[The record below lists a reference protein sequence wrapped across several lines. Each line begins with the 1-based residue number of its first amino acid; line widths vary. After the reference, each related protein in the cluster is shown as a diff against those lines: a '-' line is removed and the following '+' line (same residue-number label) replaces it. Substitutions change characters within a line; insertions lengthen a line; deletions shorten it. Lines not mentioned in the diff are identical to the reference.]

1 MPNDLATIPK
11 AARHPRNGLRLTL
24 LGLMVMLCAATGQ
37 PGMARGPTEVV
48 LFDFEDEA
56 DLKAW
61 SNLEVEGAKEKEPPI
76 KLERVAE
83 HATSGKHSLKLTFG
97 GGHWPTIT
105 TTKVLDDWQQYQTFL
120 ADVTASR
127 PCVVGFT
134 VLQEQSKRGQGWD
147 EMVSRWT
154 KTQILKAGKNQVLAP
169 LRPSAGDTLN
179 PKRGKVV
186 RFEIFMYNPHDGESI
201 YVDNIRLSTK
211 KEESAP
217 AKVRFTVAGTDLA
230 VEASNPFGVASAGA
244 VTELGK
250 KFKDR
255 WTKPDAK
262 TVAQVEEEFKTQ
274 YAELK
279 KKHPRAVF
287 AVLRDGEKGYDS
299 AQPDKAYAGW
309 KDAYFTSHGPDG
321 NYVHRA
327 KNEGK
332 SGTYEVFMR
341 HRSPLMRVDLSSIP
355 TGSQILAARLIVV
368 RSSKINEDRD
378 PEKIPT
384 MWVVEPCNRPWE
396 ETEVNAFEY
405 AKDKFWK
412 EVGGYHWGEDPD
424 FLPVFLSRGPSQ
436 GKVNTWDFAEAV
448 RFWTDGK
455 HTNHG
460 FMLHGDSHDYMI
472 AHSRRATGFKERPAV
487 LVIYEPKQ

>member
-1 MPNDLATIPK
+1 MQSHYYFAPIVLGGALAMTLGRGYLSLGSATSA
-11 AARHPRNGLRLTL
+11 AARE
-24 LGLMVMLCAATGQ
+24 
-37 PGMARGPTEVV
+37 TEVV

-61 SNLEVEGAKEKEPPI
+61 SNLELANAKVKEPPV
-76 KLERVAE
+76 KLQRVSE
-83 HATSGKHSLKLTFG
+83 HTTSGKHSMKLTFAG
-97 GGHWPTIT
+97 GRWPTIT
-105 TTKVLDDWQQYQTFL
+105 THVLDDWLPYQTFL

-134 VLQEQSKRGQGWD
+134 VLQKQSKRGDGWE

-154 KTQILKAGKNQVLAP
+154 KTQFLKAGKNKVLAA
-169 LRPSAGDTLN
+169 LRPSVGDTLD

-211 KEESAP
+211 KEERAT
-217 AKVRFTVAGTDLA
+217 AKERFTVAGTDLA
-230 VEASNPFGVASAGA
+230 VEGVNSSGVSSAGA
-244 VTELGK
+244 VIELGK
-250 KFKDR
+250 KLKDR
-255 WTKPDAK
+255 WTKPESK
-262 TVAQVEEEFKTQ
+262 TVAQLEEEFKAQ

-279 KKHPRAVF
+279 KKHPRAVL
-287 AVLRDGEKGYDS
+287 AVLRDGEKGYEV
-299 AQPDKAYAGW
+299 AQPDKVYSGW

-321 NYVHRA
+321 NYVQRA

-332 SGTYEVFMR
+332 SGTQEIFMR

-355 TGSQILAARLIVV
+355 SESKILAARLIVV
-368 RSSKINEDRD
+368 RSSPIVEDRN
-378 PEKIPT
+378 PEKNPT

-396 ETEVNAFEY
+396 EYEANAFEY

-412 EVGGYHWGEDPD
+412 NIGGYHWGEDAD
-424 FLPVFLSRGPSQ
+424 FLPIFLAYGPSQ

-455 HTNHG
+455 HANHG
-460 FMLHGDSHDYMI
+460 FMLHGDAHDYMI
-472 AHSRRATGFKERPAV
+472 AHSREAKEIKDRPAV
-487 LVIYEPKQ
+487 LVIYEAKE